1 MPIVSLT
8 ATSKTPRS
16 TQARRHVRDL
26 LPAAT
31 APSNGQPN
39 AVER

>member
-8 ATSKTPRS
+8 ATSNAPISISAADDLARPR
-16 TQARRHVRDL
+16 AG
-26 LPAAT
+26 AT

-39 AVER
+39 AVET